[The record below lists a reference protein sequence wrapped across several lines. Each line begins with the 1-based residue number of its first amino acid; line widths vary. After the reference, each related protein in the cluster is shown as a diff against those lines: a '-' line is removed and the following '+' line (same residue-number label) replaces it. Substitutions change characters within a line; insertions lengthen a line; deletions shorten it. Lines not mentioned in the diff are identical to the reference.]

1 MRLYFEEKV
10 IKTSRTSYW
19 SSELITLV
27 CSLFFTLACNS
38 SFWTELLQGKDLAN
52 PYTWF
57 IIFCTATAITGL
69 QWFLLLLVINRWTF
83 KWFTMGLLL
92 VTSIAVYFMNTFH
105 VYIDPTMITNVVS
118 TDYQESSEFLQWRI
132 LPYFLFLGV
141 LPCWIIWHIK
151 IYKRSLP
158 SYWAGRL
165 GTIFLSLCMMF
176 GGSWAI
182 FHELGPIHRE
192 RKQIIYLITPLNI
205 ISSSTKAYWRAR
217 QARVDKTKIK
227 IGTDAHKLPRPENS
241 KPRVIILVVGETVR
255 AGNWGLNGYH
265 RQTTPELAKRQ
276 VINFSEV
283 TSCGTTTAV
292 SLPCMFS
299 HYGMHAYNSAKID
312 QTESLLHL
320 LDRTNVSVLWR
331 DNQSGCKGVCEV
343 SMFEKLKK
351 DALCQNKRCYDEVL
365 LHQLQERIIN
375 KKGDQLIILHMLGNH
390 GPAYFE
396 RYPEQFKHWTP
407 ICETTDLSTCSQKA
421 LVNTYDNA
429 ILYTDSI
436 LAQAI
441 DLLHNI
447 KSHDTGLIYVS
458 DHGESLGEHN
468 LFLHGLPYFM
478 APDEQKKVPMIL
490 WLSEGLSKQLAMKEN
505 CLLNKQS
512 DPISHDYLFSTLL
525 SLFDVKAKEYNPK
538 FDLIHSCRI

>member
-1 MRLYFEEKV
+1 M
-10 IKTSRTSYW
+10 KTSRTSYW

-38 SFWTELLQGKDLAN
+38 SFWTELLQGKELAN
-52 PYTWF
+52 PHTWF
-57 IIFCTATAITGL
+57 VIFCTATAITGL

-92 VTSIAVYFMNTFH
+92 VTSVAVYFMSTFH

-141 LPCWIIWHIK
+141 VPCWIIWHIK

-182 FHELGPIHRE
+182 FQELGPILRE
-192 RKQIIYLITPLNI
+192 RKQIVYLLTPLNI

-217 QARVDKTKIK
+217 QAHVDKTKIM
-227 IGTDAHKLPRPENS
+227 IGADAHKLPRTENS

-265 RQTTPELAKRQ
+265 RQTTPELAKRR

-299 HYGMHAYNSAKID
+299 PYGIHAYNSKKID

-320 LDRTNVSVLWR
+320 LDRTHVSILWR
-331 DNQSGCKGVCEV
+331 DNQSGCKGVCED
-343 SMFEKLKK
+343 SMVEKLKK
-351 DALCQNKRCYDEVL
+351 DALCQSKRCFDEVL
-365 LHQLQERIIN
+365 LHQLQERIVN

-396 RYPEQFKHWTP
+396 RYPEQFKRWTP

-436 LAQAI
+436 LAHAI

-490 WLSEGLSKQLAMKEN
+490 WLSDGLSKQLAMNKN

>member
-1 MRLYFEEKV
+1 MRRIV
-10 IKTSRTSYW
+10 IIFKTNRISYW

-38 SFWTELLQGKDLAN
+38 AFWRELLQGKELTN
-52 PYTWF
+52 PHTWF
-57 IIFCTATAITGL
+57 FIFCTATAMTSL
-69 QWFLLLLVINRWTF
+69 FWFLLLLVINRWTF
-83 KWFTMGLLL
+83 KWFTIGLLMI
-92 VTSIAVYFMNTFH
+92 TSVAVYFMSTFH
-105 VYIDPTMITNVVS
+105 VYIDPTMITNIVS

-141 LPCWIIWHIK
+141 LPCWFIWHIK

-165 GTIFLSLCMMF
+165 GTIFLSLFMLF
-176 GGSWAI
+176 GSSWAV
-182 FHELGPIHRE
+182 FHELGPILRE
-192 RKQIIYLITPLNI
+192 RKQLVYLVTPLNML
-205 ISSSTKAYWRAR
+205 SSSAKVYWRAR
-217 QARVDKTKIK
+217 EARVDKTKIK
-227 IGTDAHKLPRPENS
+227 IGADAHQLSRSEQS

-255 AGNWGLNGYH
+255 AVNWGLNGYR
-265 RQTTPELAKRQ
+265 RQTTPELAKRD
-276 VINFSEV
+276 VINFNQV

-299 HYGMHAYNSAKID
+299 PYGMHAYNSKKIN

-320 LDRTNVSVLWR
+320 LTHTNISVLWR
-331 DNQSGCKGVCEV
+331 DNQSGCKGVCDD
-343 SMFEKLKK
+343 SMVEELNV
-351 DALCQNKRCYDEVL
+351 DDLCKNGRCFDEVL
-365 LHQLQERIIN
+365 LHQLQERIIS
-375 KKGDQLIILHMLGNH
+375 KKGDQLIVLHMLGNH

-396 RYPEQFKHWTP
+396 RYPEQFKKWTP
-407 ICETTDLSTCSQKA
+407 TCDTADLSSCSQKA

-436 LAQAI
+436 LAHTI
-441 DLLHNI
+441 DLLQNI

-458 DHGESLGEHN
+458 DHGESLGERN
-468 LFLHGLPYFM
+468 VFLHGLPYFM

-490 WLSEGLSKQLAMKEN
+490 WLSQGLSKQLAMNEN
-505 CLLNKQS
+505 CLRNKQA

-525 SLFDVKAKEYNPK
+525 SLYDVKAKEHNPK
-538 FDLIHSCRI
+538 FDLIQSCRNI